1 MEVSLDTNVLQA
13 LLQAGHLH
21 QERAV
26 KLIKQLQPNKNF
38 LLCPVVY
45 SEAQGIPNF
54 SLEVFNA
61 FLEDLDIEIDWSL
74 PQNMWQLAGQAHL
87 AYHQRR
93 RKQGLTEPKRVLAD
107 FLIGAH
113 ALVRDVPLLTF
124 DPKGYRAAFP
134 NLELLGN

>member
-1 MEVSLDTNVLQA
+1 MKVALDTNVLQA
-13 LLQAGHLH
+13 LLQANHPH
-21 QERAV
+21 QESAI

-54 SLEVFNA
+54 STEIFNA
-61 FLEDLDIEIDWSL
+61 FLEDLNVEIDWAL

-93 RKQGLTEPKRVLAD
+93 RKQGLTEPKLVLAD

-113 ALVRDVPLLTF
+113 ALVRNVALLTF
-124 DPKGYRAAFP
+124 DSKGYRVAFP
-134 NLELLGN
+134 NLELLEN

>member
-1 MEVSLDTNVLQA
+1 MKVALDTNVLQA
-13 LLQAGHLH
+13 LLQANHPN
-21 QERAV
+21 QENAI

-54 SLEVFNA
+54 NTEIFHA
-61 FLEDLDIEIDWSL
+61 FLKDLNIEIDWVL
-74 PQNMWQLAGQAHL
+74 PQNMWYLAGQAHV

-93 RKQGLTEPKRVLAD
+93 RKQGLTETKRVLAD

-113 ALVRDVPLLTF
+113 ALVRNIPLLTF

-134 NLELLGN
+134 NLELLGS